1 MKYFVRNKNI
11 FDNKKGFTLIEMLIY
26 IALVGMISVVLFGIL
41 FFIIRANNKIIAL
54 SRVNSNAYS
63 TMERM
68 TYEIINSQY
77 IYIPTSNFVNYNYD
91 LSAEDQLSLATEIG
105 SSSNEDINYIDFYL
119 DNNALFIK
127 EEGSDPIALSSSDV
141 QITKLEF
148 SYFRNGERE
157 SIQIDISIKA
167 NNSSLSDSEVN
178 LINTV
183 TLR

>member
-1 MKYFVRNKNI
+1 MKRFVKNKNI
-11 FDNKKGFTLIEMLIY
+11 FDNKKGFTLVEMIIY
-26 IALVGMISVVLFGIL
+26 IALVGIISVILFGIL
-41 FFIIRANNKIIAL
+41 LFIIRVNNKIIAL

-77 IYIPTSNFVNYNYD
+77 IYIPTSNFVNYNPD
-91 LSAEDQLSLATEIG
+91 LSAGNQLSLATEID
-105 SSSNEDINYIDFYL
+105 SLANEEINYIDFYL
-119 DNNALFIK
+119 ENDALFIK
-127 EEGSDPIALSSSDV
+127 EEGSVPIALNSSDV

-148 SYFRNGERE
+148 SYFKNDQRE
-157 SIQIDISIKA
+157 SVQVNMTIKA